1 MSSSLILHTT
11 RNHFSI
17 RLWCAMKS
25 GFYKTTGN
33 DQLSGWTKKKLQS
46 TSQSQTCTKK
56 RSRSLVVYYPSDP
69 LQLSESWRNHYIW
82 EVCSAHWKDTPKTAM
97 LAATIG
103 QQKDLCSFS
112 WQRLTACRTT
122 NASKVEWIGQWSFAS
137 SAIFI
142 WLLVNWLSLLQA
154 SQQRFAGKM
163 LPQPTGGRKCFLRIC
178 GILKHELFMLWK

>member
-1 MSSSLILHTT
+1 M
-11 RNHFSI
+11 
-17 RLWCAMKS
+17 
-25 GFYKTTGN
+25 
-33 DQLSGWTKKKLQS
+33 
-46 TSQSQTCTKK
+46 
-56 RSRSLVVYYPSDP
+56 VYYPSDP

-163 LPQPTGGRKCFLRIC
+163 LPQPTGCRIC
-178 GILKHELFMLWK
+178 FPRVRVLCYKINLFLISKNMLIVMVPILINKDVLRLWTETTITFALKFLFLKSRKKYKDC